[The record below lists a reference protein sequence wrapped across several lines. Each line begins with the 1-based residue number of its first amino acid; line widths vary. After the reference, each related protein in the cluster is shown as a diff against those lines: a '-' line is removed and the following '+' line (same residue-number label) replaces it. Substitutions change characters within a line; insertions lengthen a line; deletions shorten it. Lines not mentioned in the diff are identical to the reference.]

1 MATCLDIVT
10 RACRKI
16 GIVAQDEPLT
26 ADMASSSLDSLND
39 MLFAWKLAGVDLG
52 MTADLALADTFPMAP
67 EFREGTVYSLAARIA
82 PDNAAAAAFDAD
94 DFFRKIQ
101 AAYMEIDPVAMP
113 TAFFRRRWPMQ

>member
-26 ADMASSSLDSLND
+26 ADMAAASLASLND
-39 MLFAWKLAGVDLG
+39 MLHAWKLSGIDLAL
-52 MTADLALADTFPMAP
+52 TADLALSDTFPMAP
-67 EFREGTVYSLAARIA
+67 EFREGTIYSLASRIA
-82 PDNAAAAAFDAD
+82 PDNEAVAGFDAD

-101 AAYMEIDPVAMP
+101 AAYVVIADVPMP
-113 TAFFRRRWPMQ
+113 SGLIRRRWTP